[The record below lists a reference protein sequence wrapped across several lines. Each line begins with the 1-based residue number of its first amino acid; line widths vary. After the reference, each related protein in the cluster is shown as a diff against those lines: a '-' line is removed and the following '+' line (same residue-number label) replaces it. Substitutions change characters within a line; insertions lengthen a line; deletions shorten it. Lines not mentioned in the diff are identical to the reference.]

1 MKIQEAKLFASVLAV
16 VKQQTKKLT
25 EDVLTKVD
33 IIEGPEGSKGDAGNK
48 GDKGDTGA
56 RGARGS
62 RGEKG
67 LQGETGL
74 QGEQGTIGGRGPQG
88 EQGLQGE
95 PGEKGEPGLL
105 GEQGEIGP
113 NGLQGLQG
121 ARGDRGTSGRDGK
134 DGSDGVKGDKGDK
147 GPKGDKGDSGQ
158 QGSKGEQGL
167 KGDKGPKGDKGDKGS
182 QGKIGPK
189 GVKGVRGDKGTSGKD
204 GKNGSDTEVTRLKKD
219 FDTYKRIVGQQLES
233 LGGGGSVN
241 ILDMDDVVFNYPS
254 QLANNDILIFD
265 QNVQKFTA
273 LNIVDII
280 NNIKIEL
287 EMQYDKLIDEQ
298 ISGPTT
304 YTYIGEATPGGQAA
318 NSVWRIKRVGEYAN
332 NLTEILWANDSDAF
346 DKVWD
351 DRITYTYNK

>member
-16 VKQQTKKLT
+16 VKQQTQKLT
-25 EDVLTKVD
+25 EDILEKVN
-33 IIEGPEGSKGDAGNK
+33 IIEGPSGPKGDAGEK

-74 QGEQGTIGGRGPQG
+74 QGEQGPIG
-88 EQGLQGE
+88 EQGPVGEQGPQGE

-113 NGLQGLQG
+113 RGPQGLQG
-121 ARGDRGTSGRDGK
+121 ERGDRGAPGRDGK
-134 DGSDGVKGDKGDK
+134 NGSDGVKGDKGDK
-147 GPKGDKGDSGQ
+147 GPKGDKGDPGK
-158 QGSKGEQGL
+158 QGPKGERGL

-189 GVKGVRGDKGTSGKD
+189 GAKGAKGDRGPAGKD
-204 GKNGSDTEVTRLKKD
+204 GKNGSDAEVTKLKKD
-219 FDTYKRIVGQQLES
+219 FDTYKRILGQQLES

-298 ISGPTT
+298 VSGSTT
-304 YTYIGEATPGGQAA
+304 YTYIGEASPGGQAA
-318 NSVWRIKRVGEYAN
+318 NAVWRIKRVGEYAN
-332 NLTEILWANDSDAF
+332 NLTEILWANDTDAF

-351 DRITYTYNK
+351 DRVTYTYDK

>member
-1 MKIQEAKLFASVLAV
+1 MKIQEAKLLASVLAV
-16 VKQQTKKLT
+16 VKQQTQKLA
-25 EDVLTKVD
+25 EDILTKVN
-33 IIEGPEGSKGDAGNK
+33 IIEGPSGPKGDAGEK

-74 QGEQGTIGGRGPQG
+74 QGEQGPIG

-95 PGEKGEPGLL
+95 QGPQGEQGEKGEPGLL

-113 NGLQGLQG
+113 RGPQGLQG
-121 ARGDRGTSGRDGK
+121 ERGDPGAPGRDGK
-134 DGSDGVKGDKGDK
+134 NGSDGVKGDKGDK
-147 GPKGDKGDSGQ
+147 GPKGDKGDPGK
-158 QGSKGEQGL
+158 QGPKGERGL
-167 KGDKGPKGDKGDKGS
+167 KGDKGPKGDKGS

-189 GVKGVRGDKGTSGKD
+189 GAKGAKGDRGPAGKD
-204 GKNGSDTEVTRLKKD
+204 GKNGSDAEVTKLKKD
-219 FDTYKRIVGQQLES
+219 FDTYKRILGQQLES

-298 ISGPTT
+298 VSGSTT
-304 YTYIGEATPGGQAA
+304 YTYIGEASPGGQANNA
-318 NSVWRIKRVGEYAN
+318 VWRIKRVGEYAN
-332 NLTEILWANDSDAF
+332 NLTEILWANDTDAF

-351 DRITYTYNK
+351 DRITYTYDK